1 VFVGDQNSG
10 EIFRRASDAGETRA
24 DLARGK
30 PGVHEDAGFGRL
42 DVGTIAGRAATEDGE
57 FDGHGLKLGRVGKS
71 GNFFRAQ
78 FDVWPNCC
86 NNWAVNPYSGIKGQR
101 LFFTTGMSFWL
112 LSTVVFSA
120 IAADPGRQMLR
131 DHVPGI
137 VTHLQ
142 SLGLLPASQRLNL
155 AIGLPLRNQAELE
168 VFLQQLYDPANP
180 NYHHYLTPEQFTE
193 KFGPTEEDYQKV
205 IAFARTNGLT
215 VTTMHG
221 NRLLLDVSG
230 SVADIQKALHLTM
243 RVYQHP
249 KEKRTFYSPDA
260 EPSVD
265 LDVPVADISGLNNYE
280 LPHPKYVKFN
290 SSNLI
295 AHATSKLGS
304 GPGGNYVG
312 NDFRAAYAPDTT
324 LDGSGQMVGLVEF
337 DGFYSNDIVA
347 YENLAGL
354 PNVPVQTAF
363 TDGFSGT
370 PGSGDVEVSLDIE
383 MAISMAPGLSK
394 VVVFEGSIPNDVLN
408 LMVANSQIKQLS
420 CSWGWSGGPSTTTDN
435 IFKTMAA
442 QGQSFFNASGDS
454 DAFTN
459 EQVDSSSFDGS
470 PSSSPYITEVGG
482 TTLTMD
488 GTGNSYSSETV
499 WNWGG
504 GTGSC
509 GGISSHYLIPSWQAN
524 ANAAAAQGS
533 TTFRNI
539 PDVALTADNVYV
551 AYGNGTSEDVGGT
564 SCAAPL
570 WAGFMALVNQQA
582 SAQGQP
588 PEGFI
593 NPAIYAIAQN
603 TNYNSCFNDIT
614 VGNNTS
620 PNSPDLFFATNG
632 YDLCTGLGT
641 PKGQS
646 LINALA
652 IPPDAL
658 GIMPATGFTSS
669 GQVGGPF
676 SVTSQSFLLTN
687 SGTSSLDWS
696 LTGLPSWLDASL
708 TGGTLSSS
716 GNSTLTVT
724 LDSSSTNLPAGI
736 YIANLMLADATSG
749 AVVETLKF
757 TLLLGQPTVQN
768 GGFETGDFTAWNLT
782 GSSFENSV
790 GSNSFITPHSGTYC
804 ALFNQ
809 FGSLAKLSQTLST
822 VAGQKYLLSLWLN
835 NPVKGTSSSPNEFS
849 VSWNGSTLYDKR
861 NLAATAWTNLQ
872 FVVTATGSNTVLQLG
887 GQDNNSSSSLGLDD
901 ITVIPGFAPT
911 ISMQPTNLTILSGGN
926 AVFSTTASGSY
937 PLNYHWRKNGANF
950 ANGGAISGATS
961 NVLTFTAAT
970 TNNDGNYSL
979 VITNA
984 YGSTTSA
991 VVTLTVNLLNPSVTL
1006 ASPENPAGYKDS
1018 LNFTAAVTPP
1028 NVTGGVQ
1035 FFTNGIFFDS
1045 ESLVSGTA
1053 ASVFTAVLPRGT
1065 NQITVVYSGDAN
1077 DLPATNTIMQIV
1089 TNHPPTAASYFA
1101 KRFAGLSL
1109 QIPVVNLSSNW
1120 SDVDGDTVLL
1130 ATVGVS
1136 TNGVTLTNNAGTLFY
1151 CNSNNVNDRFV
1162 CTITDGFGGTNF
1174 QNVNITILQL
1184 PTNAIPAI
1192 NSLVSSADNTI
1203 SLNLAGASGFTY
1215 ILETTT
1221 NFAASDGWLPI
1232 ATNIMGADGIWQFSD
1247 STTNNPQQFYRL
1259 QLVQ

>member
-1 VFVGDQNSG
+1 MTF
-10 EIFRRASDAGETRA
+10 
-24 DLARGK
+24 
-30 PGVHEDAGFGRL
+30 
-42 DVGTIAGRAATEDGE
+42 GTIVAILLTE
-57 FDGHGLKLGRVGKS
+57 
-71 GNFFRAQ
+71 
-78 FDVWPNCC
+78 
-86 NNWAVNPYSGIKGQR
+86 NPYKDVKIER
-101 LFFTTGMSFWL
+101 IFFAAGMVCWL
-112 LSTVVFSA
+112 LSAGVFSVM
-120 IAADPGRQMLR
+120 AAEPGRQMLHG
-131 DHVPGI
+131 HVPG
-137 VTHLQ
+137 VVAHLQ
-142 SLGLLPASQRLNL
+142 SIGELPASQRLNL
-155 AIGLPLRNQAELE
+155 AIGLPLRNQTELD
-168 VFLQQLYDPANP
+168 VFLQQLYDPASP
-180 NYHHYLTPEQFTE
+180 NYHRYLTPEQFTE

-205 IAFARTNGLT
+205 IAFAQANGLT
-215 VTTMHG
+215 VTTTHG
-221 NRLLLDVSG
+221 NRVLLDVSG
-230 SVADIQKALHLTM
+230 SVADIEKALHLTM
-243 RVYQHP
+243 RLYQHP
-249 KEKRTFYSPDA
+249 KEKRAFYSPDT

-280 LPHPKYVKFN
+280 LPHPKNVKFN

-337 DGFYSNDIVA
+337 DGFFSNDIVA

-354 PNVPVQTAF
+354 PNVPVQTAI

-370 PGSGDVEVSLDIE
+370 PGSGDTEVSLDIE

-459 EQVDSSSFDGS
+459 GQVDSSSFDGS
-470 PSSSPYITEVGG
+470 PSSSPYVTEVGG
-482 TTLTMD
+482 TTLAMN
-488 GTGNSYSSETV
+488 GAGNSYVSETV

-504 GTGSC
+504 GTGSS
-509 GGISSHYLIPSWQAN
+509 GGVSSHYLIPSWQAN
-524 ANAAAAQGS
+524 VNAAAAQGS
-533 TTFRNI
+533 ATFRNI

-551 AYGNGTSEDVGGT
+551 AYGNGTSGDFGGT

-582 SAQGQP
+582 AAQGQP

-593 NPAIYAIAQN
+593 NPAIYAIAQGE
-603 TNYNSCFNDIT
+603 NYASCFNDIT
-614 VGNNTS
+614 AGNNTS
-620 PNSPDLFFATNG
+620 PNSPNSFFAASG

-641 PKGQS
+641 PKGQN

-652 IPPDAL
+652 IPPDVL
-658 GIMPATGFTSS
+658 GVIPATGFTSS
-669 GQVGGPF
+669 GHVGGPF
-676 SVTSQSFLLTN
+676 SVTSQTFLLTN
-687 SGTSSLDWS
+687 SGASSLDWS

-716 GNSTLTVT
+716 GSSALTVS
-724 LDSSSTNLPAGI
+724 LDSSSTNLPTGI
-736 YIANLMLADATSG
+736 YIANLMLADLTSG
-749 AVVETLKF
+749 TVAQTFKF
-757 TLLLGQPTVQN
+757 TLLSGQPIVLN
-768 GGFETGDFTAWNLT
+768 GGFETGDFTGWNLI
-782 GSSFENSV
+782 GINSENSV
-790 GSNSFITPHSGTYC
+790 GSNSSITPHSGTYC
-804 ALFNQ
+804 ALLNQ
-809 FGSLAKLSQTLST
+809 LGVLAKLSQTLST

-835 NPVKGTSSSPNEFS
+835 NPLKGSFGNPNEFS
-849 VSWNGSTLYDKR
+849 VSWNGSTLYDKK

-872 FVVTATGSNTVLQLG
+872 FVVTATGSNTVLQFG
-887 GQDNNSSSSLGLDD
+887 SQDNNSFLGLDD
-901 ITVIPGFAPT
+901 ITLTPGFAPA
-911 ISMQPTNLTILSGGN
+911 ISTQPTNLTILSGGN
-926 AVFSTTASGSY
+926 AVFSATASGSD
-937 PLNYHWRKNGANF
+937 PLAYHWRKNGANF

-970 TNNDGNYSL
+970 TNNNGNYSL

-984 YGSTTSA
+984 FGSITSA
-991 VVTLTVNLLNPSVTL
+991 VVTLTVNLLNPSITL

-1018 LNFTAAVTPP
+1018 LNFNTVVTPA

-1045 ESLVSGTA
+1045 ESLVAGTA

-1065 NQITVVYSGDAN
+1065 NQITVVYPGDVN
-1077 DLPATNTIMQIV
+1077 DLPATNTITQIV
-1089 TNHPPTAASYFA
+1089 TNHPPTATTYFA
-1101 KRFAGLSL
+1101 RRFAGLSL

-1120 SDVDGDTVLL
+1120 SDVDGDTVSL
-1130 ATVGVS
+1130 AAIGVS
-1136 TNGVTLTNNAGTLFY
+1136 TDGVTVTNNAGTLVY
-1151 CNSNNVNDRFV
+1151 CSSNNVNDKFI

-1174 QNVNITILQL
+1174 QNVSITILQF

-1192 NSLVSSADNTI
+1192 SSLVSTAGNTI

-1215 ILETTT
+1215 VLETTT
-1221 NFAASDGWLPI
+1221 NFNSSAGWLPI
-1232 ATNIMGADGIWQFSD
+1232 ATNIMGADGVWQFSD